1 MEFVLGQVTMETRPF
16 SDKDIWNHRFD
27 MPFQVRANGVVLTNW
42 STAHIEA
49 DDASG
54 NWGINSMP
62 AGFTNGWNLAR
73 GWRGLDPRF
82 VWRLKVDFAPASQ
95 FRPESLF
102 QFRVPVSL
110 VSPILTN
117 AAGIPLE
124 ISWVNQN
131 MLSVQ
136 MLTKPEDLR
145 LLFVDAKDSQGR
157 NLAEYSGSWGQAGFW
172 RALRLDGT
180 NQAVEATV
188 AIVPNVRVTFYAQP
202 RLTMGGA
209 R

>member
-1 MEFVLGQVTMETRPF
+1 
-16 SDKDIWNHRFD
+16 
-27 MPFQVRANGVVLTNW
+27 
-42 STAHIEA
+42 
-49 DDASG
+49 
-54 NWGINSMP
+54 
-62 AGFTNGWNLAR
+62 
-73 GWRGLDPRF
+73 
-82 VWRLKVDFAPASQ
+82 
-95 FRPESLF
+95 
-102 QFRVPVSL
+102 
-110 VSPILTN
+110 
-117 AAGIPLE
+117 
-124 ISWVNQN
+124 